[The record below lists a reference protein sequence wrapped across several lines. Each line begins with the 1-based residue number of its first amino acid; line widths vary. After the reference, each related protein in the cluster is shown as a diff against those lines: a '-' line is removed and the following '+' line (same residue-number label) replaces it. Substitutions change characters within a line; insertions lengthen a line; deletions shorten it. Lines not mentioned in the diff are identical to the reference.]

1 MEDLGTL
8 IHMLTDFPVPSSL
21 SQENIADGTD
31 IRRFIRIHIRRMAD
45 PQMAVRRPALGVD

>member
-31 IRRFIRIHIRRMAD
+31 IRGFIRIHIRQMAD